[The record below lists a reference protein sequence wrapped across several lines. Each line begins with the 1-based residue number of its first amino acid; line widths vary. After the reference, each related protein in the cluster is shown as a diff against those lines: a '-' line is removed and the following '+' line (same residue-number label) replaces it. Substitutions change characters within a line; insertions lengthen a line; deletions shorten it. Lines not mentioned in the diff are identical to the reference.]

1 MGAANA
7 SGAVAQGEMAFRGLR
22 TGKNMSDHDERRAAI
37 AEIIRTSRVGTQE
50 DLRLSL
56 RERGFDTTQAT
67 LSRDLARLKA
77 RRISLPEG
85 GTVYELEA
93 FPAPGDDDLGLV
105 GELSRDMVM
114 GVEESLALVV
124 VHTAAGAASAVAAII
139 DRARLASVSGTIAG
153 DDTIFIAPSKR
164 SSVGAL
170 ARELRASWGKS

>member
-1 MGAANA
+1 MQTVETARMTGMG
-7 SGAVAQGEMAFRGLR
+7 
-22 TGKNMSDHDERRAAI
+22 TKMSDHDERRAAI
-37 AEIIRTSRVGTQE
+37 AEIIRTQRVGTQE
-50 DLRLSL
+50 DLRVML

-77 RRISLPEG
+77 RRVSLPEG

-93 FPAPGDDDLGLV
+93 FPAPGDDDIV
-105 GELSRDMVM
+105 ELSRDMVM

-139 DRARLASVSGTIAG
+139 DRARLPSVSGTIAG

-164 SSVGAL
+164 TTVSAL
-170 ARELRASWGKS
+170 ARELRASWGKP

>member
-1 MGAANA
+1 MSTLELATISRLGR
-7 SGAVAQGEMAFRGLR
+7 ERH
-22 TGKNMSDHDERRAAI
+22 MSDHDERRAAI
-37 AEIIRTSRVGTQE
+37 AEIIRTQRVGTQE

-93 FPAPGDDDLGLV
+93 FPAPGDDDII
-105 GELSRDMVM
+105 ELSRDMVM

-139 DRARLASVSGTIAG
+139 DRARLPSVSGTIAG

-164 SSVGAL
+164 TTVAAL
-170 ARELRASWGKS
+170 AKELRASWGKS